1 VARLLV
7 TPEELGAGSVVAR
20 GSSAHYL
27 RDVLRLRAGD
37 PVVLF
42 DGAGREALA
51 TIVEVRRDEVDLWTL
66 DPRVATTASPLR
78 LALVVALAK
87 KDKIDL
93 VIEKATELGVGT
105 ILPAVCARSVLELK
119 GERALARLGRWRRVA
134 EAAARQCGRADV
146 PRVEA
151 VRPWAEQL
159 AAAPGH
165 RRLCFYEGGP
175 VGSGR
180 AALSGPPPSSAAVAV
195 GPEGGLT
202 PGEVE
207 GARGLGYE
215 VLSLG
220 PRMLRA
226 ETAAIV
232 AATLIQH
239 AWGDL
244 G

>member
-1 VARLLV
+1 VARVLVPPEALL
-7 TPEELGAGSVVAR
+7 AGPVVVR

-37 PVVLF
+37 PVILF
-42 DGAGREALA
+42 DGAGREAQA
-51 TIVEVRRDEVDLWTL
+51 TIAEVRRDEVTL
-66 DPRVATTASPLR
+66 RALEPRVSSGSSPLR

-87 KDKIDL
+87 KDKIDW
-93 VIEKATELGVGT
+93 VVEKATELGVGT
-105 ILPAVCARSVLELK
+105 ILPAACARSVLELS
-119 GERALARLGRWRRVA
+119 GERAVERLGRWRRVA
-134 EAAARQCGRADV
+134 EAAARQCGRAHL

-159 AAAPGH
+159 SAASGV

-175 VGSGR
+175 IGSGR
-180 AALSGPPPSSAAVAV
+180 LALSVPPPPSAAVAV

-202 PGEVE
+202 SREVE
-207 GARGLGYE
+207 QAQELGYQ
-215 VLSLG
+215 VVSLG
-220 PRMLRA
+220 PRTLRA
-226 ETAAIV
+226 ETAAVV
-232 AATLIQH
+232 AVTVVQH